1 MKAFESTIKLNVVG
15 TFSVC
20 SKVAAKMMANEP
32 ADKDGERG
40 VLINVASVAFQ
51 DGQNGQ
57 AAYAAGKGAI
67 ASMTLPM
74 ARDLAK
80 RGIRVNTIAPG
91 ECR

>member
-51 DGQNGQ
+51 
-57 AAYAAGKGAI
+57 
-67 ASMTLPM
+67 
-74 ARDLAK
+74 
-80 RGIRVNTIAPG
+80 VV
-91 ECR
+91 